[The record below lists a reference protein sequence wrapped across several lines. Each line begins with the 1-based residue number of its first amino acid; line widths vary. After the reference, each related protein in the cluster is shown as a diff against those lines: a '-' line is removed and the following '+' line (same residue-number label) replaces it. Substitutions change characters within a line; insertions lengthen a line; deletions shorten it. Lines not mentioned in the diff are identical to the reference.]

1 MKPIK
6 PTCHNCWYK
15 EIREAGEW
23 CYMFDDRPDGEPP
36 LCMKWE
42 WTEAEANSE
51 DAEEDPEGKEE

>member
-6 PTCHNCWYK
+6 PTCHNCFYK

-23 CYMFDDRPDGEPP
+23 CYMFDDKPDGTPP

-42 WTEAEANSE
+42 SSAEEANSE
-51 DAEEDPEGKEE
+51 DAEEDAE